1 METGRSTAR
10 VASFSRHRGEQ
21 GGLGYPPGAWKAKPS
36 GPAAPPEAARKG
48 ASHKRGG
55 IGDAAAAAMGARGPA
70 VGTNAVRALTS
81 ASHRPR
87 LCSAGL
93 ARPRCDGRPATERRA
108 GAGAG
113 AQGPCPLARRRLTQF
128 PFALS
133 QTCPRAHAHRRPPN
147 PHPRVPPYLGLAQQ
161 AARGPPE
168 NGGGRGRVQG
178 GRRPGSL
185 GRGRGRGSSS
195 LALLSADDHGR
206 AAGRR
211 PGGGGGR
218 QGGLGREGKGHG
230 CVEWVRVARG
240 VAGRERGRRDLR
252 LCERA
257 CNLPFFSP
265 FFSPPIITRLERD
278 GGRWK
283 SAPAAQAGP
292 PPAQTLDARPSPRR
306 PPSGKAASPGDLS
319 SKKKKRKKNSLCG
332 RALCALLSLSLSSP
346 TANTPGGVQND
357 EGLVTS
363 KSPWQHTH
371 THARALSPLNPPP
384 PPPFH
389 IPPPCLP
396 RSP

>member
-70 VGTNAVRALTS
+70 VGTNAARALTS

-147 PHPRVPPYLGLAQQ
+147 PHPRVPSLPGPCAAGRPWTPRKWGRAWSSPGRAATRQPWEGEGQGQQ
-161 AARGPPE
+161 QPCPPQRGRPRPRGGAPAGRRRRSPGRPWTRGQRPWLCGVGEGRAR
-168 NGGGRGRVQG
+168 GGGR
-178 GRRPGSL
+178 
-185 GRGRGRGSSS
+185 
-195 LALLSADDHGR
+195 
-206 AAGRR
+206 
-211 PGGGGGR
+211 
-218 QGGLGREGKGHG
+218 
-230 CVEWVRVARG
+230 
-240 VAGRERGRRDLR
+240 RERA
-252 LCERA
+252 ERFA
-257 CNLPFFSP
+257 
-265 FFSPPIITRLERD
+265 
-278 GGRWK
+278 
-283 SAPAAQAGP
+283 
-292 PPAQTLDARPSPRR
+292 
-306 PPSGKAASPGDLS
+306 
-319 SKKKKRKKNSLCG
+319 
-332 RALCALLSLSLSSP
+332 
-346 TANTPGGVQND
+346 V
-357 EGLVTS
+357 V
-363 KSPWQHTH
+363 
-371 THARALSPLNPPP
+371 
-384 PPPFH
+384 
-389 IPPPCLP
+389 
-396 RSP
+396 